1 MNIVR
6 SIFYPA
12 QPSVVLF
19 SEEKNRSHNNNSHIA
34 HFLNGLNINNNRRT
48 SLRYACIFT
57 SSAFGCTH
65 VRKQSTNDTV
75 KRNVNVF
82 STTKWNEYKQTANY
96 KPLYNRFFLRCP
108 KELAAQKYPFH
119 WMHTIIW
126 IGSVKKKKFRSSV
139 QWYVKLAEIQCD
151 IERFLLLLFSYR
163 QPPTKCSKVKRYHIV
178 LRNHAYNEPMKY
190 NSLTLWLFHKIHQ
203 PKLCVSFF
211 IYSQIGDVRN
221 YIILSHHRDIK
232 SILFYFFQ
240 TTNILAPHW
249 NYIKLYQFNYVH
261 TTVRTLY
268 AVKNVTVNLC
278 ILVFLRR
285 LHLISLDSNGNGT
298 LSHQIIKCLFCSNF

>member
-96 KPLYNRFFLRCP
+96 KPLYNRFFFTLSKGARCSKIP
-108 KELAAQKYPFH
+108 ISLNAYNNLNRERKEKEIPF
-119 WMHTIIW
+119 I
-126 IGSVKKKKFRSSV
+126 SSV
-139 QWYVKLAEIQCD
+139 VCEIGRD
-151 IERFLLLLFSYR
+151 SMRYR
-163 QPPTKCSKVKRYHIV
+163 
-178 LRNHAYNEPMKY
+178 
-190 NSLTLWLFHKIHQ
+190 
-203 PKLCVSFF
+203 
-211 IYSQIGDVRN
+211 
-221 YIILSHHRDIK
+221 
-232 SILFYFFQ
+232 
-240 TTNILAPHW
+240 
-249 NYIKLYQFNYVH
+249 
-261 TTVRTLY
+261 TVF
-268 AVKNVTVNLC
+268 VVV
-278 ILVFLRR
+278 V
-285 LHLISLDSNGNGT
+285 
-298 LSHQIIKCLFCSNF
+298 